1 MRLKRWQKW
10 SLIQSEGEVQP
21 CFPVLFLS
29 WKETWSGTWH
39 ISKWQSWKR
48 RRSKVH
54 EFWCCLTESLLGRF
68 ASRLKNQNKDMEFKK
83 KKKVVQLQVAVQASV
98 PGSTTEIRSAEINCS
113 SSVPTVSRS
122 HFKTPKKR
130 VKELFF
136 LCLYLSPFF
145 HCYPCLEQR
154 SIHSVSSI
162 PFCILPHTGPHAFQA
177 SLPSTWLHP

>member
-1 MRLKRWQKW
+1 MKVRSSHASLFSFWAGRKLEVALDIFLNDRAGGEGAPKFMSFGAVWQK
-10 SLIQSEGEVQP
+10 V
-21 CFPVLFLS
+21 
-29 WKETWSGTWH
+29 
-39 ISKWQSWKR
+39 
-48 RRSKVH
+48 
-54 EFWCCLTESLLGRF
+54 FWVGLPRGWRIKIRIWNL
-68 ASRLKNQNKDMEFKK
+68 K

-98 PGSTTEIRSAEINCS
+98 PGSTTERRSAEINRS

-136 LCLYLSPFF
+136 FCLYLSPFF
-145 HCYPCLEQR
+145 HCYPCSEQR

-162 PFCILPHTGPHAFQA
+162 TFCIPPHTGPHAFQA

>member
-1 MRLKRWQKW
+1 MKVRSSHASLFSFWVGRKLEVALDIFLNDRAGREDTPKFMSFGAVWQK
-10 SLIQSEGEVQP
+10 V
-21 CFPVLFLS
+21 
-29 WKETWSGTWH
+29 
-39 ISKWQSWKR
+39 
-48 RRSKVH
+48 
-54 EFWCCLTESLLGRF
+54 FWVGLPRGWRIKIRIWNL
-68 ASRLKNQNKDMEFKK
+68 KK

-154 SIHSVSSI
+154 SIHSASSI
-162 PFCILPHTGPHAFQA
+162 PFCILPHTGPHAFQT